1 MPRNQLNASRIL
13 YLSQMT
19 FASVLAQIVFALLL
33 STLLI
38 LSGIEENSVFTWL
51 AIVYLILGFRYYTA
65 RQTIKQDRLS
75 LKPDGAVTMTQIR
88 TQAII
93 LFALSIAWSLSFTFL
108 FMVEIPEHQSGYHM
122 IAAIFTVGLIAGG
135 VTSLG
140 TVRIVLFA
148 FAIPMTLTVAY
159 LFFAQGD
166 LFHIMSA
173 TATIAGVSF
182 LLIFSTFF
190 SQQFDKSIL
199 QTQEIKDTELEIITR
214 LAKASEFR
222 DEETGNHIL
231 RMSYNCYLLSMACG
245 FDKERAELMLYASSL
260 HDVGK
265 IGISDTVLLKPGKFT
280 AEERLIMNKHPL
292 IGANILGNS
301 KSALIKLARTIALY
315 HHEKVDGTG
324 YPHGLLGDKIPIEAR
339 IAAICDVYDALTS
352 VRPYKNAWTNEQA
365 LAFIID
371 NSGSH
376 FDAELVQNFQNIYPQ
391 ILEYAQTYSDC

>member
-19 FASVLAQIVFALLL
+19 FTSVLAQIVFALLL

-38 LSGIEENSVFTWL
+38 LSGIEENLVFTWL
-51 AIVYLILGFRYYTA
+51 TIVYVILGFRYYTA
-65 RQTIKQDRLS
+65 RQTIKQERLS
-75 LKPDGAVTMTQIR
+75 LKPDGVLTMTQIR
-88 TQAII
+88 SQAII
-93 LFALSIAWSLSFTFL
+93 LFALSIAWSLSFIFL

-140 TVRIVLFA
+140 TVRLVLFS

-173 TATIAGVSF
+173 TATIAGISF

-190 SQQFDKSIL
+190 SKQFDKSIL

-324 YPHGLLGDKIPIEAR
+324 YPHGLIGDKIPIEAR

-352 VRPYKNAWTNEQA
+352 VRPYKEAWTNEQA
-365 LAFIID
+365 LTFIID
-371 NSGSH
+371 NAGSH

>member
-1 MPRNQLNASRIL
+1 MPENQLNASRIL
-13 YLSQMT
+13 YLSKMT
-19 FASVLAQIVFALLL
+19 FTSVLAQIVFALLL
-33 STLLI
+33 ATLLI
-38 LSGIEENSVFTWL
+38 LSGIEENLVFIWL
-51 AIVYLILGFRYYTA
+51 AIVYGILGIRYYSA

-75 LKPDGAVTMTQIR
+75 FKIDNDFIRSQIR
-88 TQAII
+88 NQAVI
-93 LFALSIAWSLSFTFL
+93 LFGLSIAWSLSFFFL
-108 FMVEIPEHQSGYHM
+108 FMVEDPEYQSGYHM

-135 VTSLG
+135 IISLG
-140 TVRIVLFA
+140 TVRSVLLA
-148 FAIPMTLTVAY
+148 FALPMTITVAY
-159 LFFAQGD
+159 LFFKQGD
-166 LFHIMSA
+166 LFHVMSA

-182 LLIFSTFF
+182 LIIFSILF
-190 SQQFDKSIL
+190 SRQFDKSIQ
-199 QTQEIKDTELEIITR
+199 QTQEIKETELEIITR

-231 RMSYNCYLLSMACG
+231 RMSYNCYLLSIECG

-301 KSALIKLARTIALY
+301 KSTLIKLARTIALY

-324 YPHGLLGDKIPIEAR
+324 YPHGLKGDNIPIEAR

-352 VRPYKNAWTNEQA
+352 VRPYKKAWSNEKA
-365 LAFIID
+365 LAFIIE

-376 FDAELVQNFQNIYPQ
+376 FDADLVRKFQNIYPQ
-391 ILEYAQTYSDC
+391 ILEYAQNHSDC